1 MKRFIPLLFTCLIV
15 LTSMSDCN
23 KLLTEL
29 KSLEKLTVS
38 AEING
43 SKFSGNTYDN
53 DKVESDLVSVSWADS
68 VAYILS
74 ADMTKEGQDITS
86 APVYYV
92 VLRISMKVKGD
103 LKLDKW
109 YPLDIDND
117 YIYDVDAN
125 QHRITEGMMKIKK
138 NKKGR
143 YEGEFWF
150 NSESTYERSENKN
163 LTVTK
168 GKFKNYRI
176 EAH

>member
-1 MKRFIPLLFTCLIV
+1 MVTSFIL

-43 SKFSGNTYDN
+43 AKFSGNTYDN

-117 YIYDVDAN
+117 YIYDVDA
-125 QHRITEGMMKIKK
+125 KIPK
-138 NKKGR
+138 NILMSPTFNLCVGAILNLKLHK
-143 YEGEFWF
+143 YEIFDIFGL
-150 NSESTYERSENKN
+150 K
-163 LTVTK
+163 
-168 GKFKNYRI
+168 
-176 EAH
+176 

>member
-43 SKFSGNTYDN
+43 EKFSGNTYDN

-117 YIYDVDAN
+117 YIYDVDAIN
-125 QHRITEGMMKIKK
+125 I
-138 NKKGR
+138 
-143 YEGEFWF
+143 
-150 NSESTYERSENKN
+150 
-163 LTVTK
+163 V
-168 GKFKNYRI
+168 
-176 EAH
+176 

>member
-1 MKRFIPLLFTCLIV
+1 
-15 LTSMSDCN
+15 
-23 KLLTEL
+23 
-29 KSLEKLTVS
+29 
-38 AEING
+38 
-43 SKFSGNTYDN
+43 
-53 DKVESDLVSVSWADS
+53 
-68 VAYILS
+68 
-74 ADMTKEGQDITS
+74 
-86 APVYYV
+86 
-92 VLRISMKVKGD
+92 MKVKGD

-163 LTVTK
+163 LAVTK

>member
-43 SKFSGNTYDN
+43 AKFSGNTYDN

-68 VAYILS
+68 AAYILS

-92 VLRISMKVKGD
+92 VMRISMKVKGD

-109 YPLDIDND
+109 YPLDIDSD

-138 NKKGR
+138 SKKGR

>member
-29 KSLEKLTVS
+29 QSLEKLTVS

-43 SKFSGNTYDN
+43 AKFSGNTYDN

-92 VLRISMKVKGD
+92 VLRISMK
-103 LKLDKW
+103 
-109 YPLDIDND
+109 
-117 YIYDVDAN
+117 
-125 QHRITEGMMKIKK
+125 IK
-138 NKKGR
+138 
-143 YEGEFWF
+143 
-150 NSESTYERSENKN
+150 
-163 LTVTK
+163 
-168 GKFKNYRI
+168 
-176 EAH
+176 